1 MYAEDIRVKRD
12 ITTTTAFEKRK
23 EIVSPPQRTE
33 DLKQHI
39 HDLEELITCKI
50 CFSRSVNDVFVP
62 CDLCA
67 CSSCAL
73 FLKDCPLCRGIIE
86 NIYKAY
92 VG

>member
-1 MYAEDIRVKRD
+1 MMRD
-12 ITTTTAFEKRK
+12 ITATTAFEKRK
-23 EIVSPPQRTE
+23 EIVSSPQETE
-33 DLKQHI
+33 ELKRHI
-39 HDLEELITCKI
+39 HDLEELLTCKI
-50 CFSRSVNDVFVP
+50 CFSRCVNIVFVP
-62 CDLCA
+62 CGHLCT